1 MGLILNSACEC
12 AGSMVHVIV
21 EAVCVVAFVMLIF
34 PLDSYELSAAAA
46 TTFNAVQRERYLFRY
61 TAFMT

>member
-1 MGLILNSACEC
+1 
-12 AGSMVHVIV
+12 MVHVIV